1 MEVIAI
7 DDAQYLARHV
17 AMIIGRS
24 MQGLA
29 EALGVR
35 WTHLNVFVLLH
46 QRGVN
51 AQKSVK
57 LLPGIFD
64 LAVRMQ

>member
-1 MEVIAI
+1 MSKMAKGTK
-7 DDAQYLARHV
+7 RNN
-17 AMIIGRS
+17 S
-24 MQGLA
+24 S
-29 EALGVR
+29 
-35 WTHLNVFVLLH
+35 HLNVFVLVH

-57 LLPGIFD
+57 LFPGILD